1 MRIELEVPTSLNDI
15 TLRQYQKYMKILDQN
30 GGEANDFVNKKLIE
44 IFCNVSL
51 EDVDKIP
58 LREMNKVLEI
68 LSEAFQE
75 KPDLIRHFKLLDVE
89 MGFIPK
95 LDDISL
101 GEYIDM
107 ENTITDWQ
115 TMHKAMAVAYRPV
128 NFKKGDKYTIAAYT
142 PSADTQELMKEMPL
156 GVVFSSMLFFYALGK
171 ELSKAT
177 LNYIQEEMQTEEMTS
192 RLREYLVKN
201 GVGINPS
208 MDWQKGM
215 FENLMKS
222 QSKSSSPV
230 LTS

>member
-30 GGEANDFVNKKLIE
+30 NGEANDFVNKKLIE
-44 IFCNVSL
+44 IFCNISL
-51 EDVDKIP
+51 EQVDMIP
-58 LREMNKVLEI
+58 LREMNKVLEV

-75 KPDLIRHFKLLDVE
+75 KPSLIRHFKLLDVE

-115 TMHKAMAVAYRPV
+115 TIHKAMAVAYRPV
-128 NFKKGDKYTIAAYT
+128 NFKKGDKYTIAPYT

-156 GVVFSSMLFFYALGK
+156 GVVFSSMLFFYSLGM
-171 ELSKAT
+171 ELSRAT
-177 LNYIQEEMQTEEMTS
+177 LSYMEEQMQTEEMTS
-192 RLREYLVKN
+192 RLRAYLVEN

-208 MDWQKGM
+208 MDWRKGM
-215 FENLMKS
+215 FANSMKS
-222 QSKSSSPV
+222 QNKNYSHAS
-230 LTS
+230 TS